1 MERLAAVL
9 RFLSS
14 SWDQVVARGGMRA
27 GLALA
32 LGVCLSSPAA
42 ACPTCSL
49 GQALSTLIYV
59 AAFMAIPYVIVT
71 GVCLWMRRVV
81 RSEEDEDSSPP
92 F

>member
-1 MERLAAVL
+1 M
-9 RFLSS
+9 
-14 SWDQVVARGGMRA
+14 
-27 GLALA
+27 
-32 LGVCLSSPAA
+32 
-42 ACPTCSL
+42 

-71 GVCLWMRRVV
+71 GVCMWMRRVV